1 MSQPGP
7 EARISNLEKQTI
19 SLGARIEELAA
30 DTAEGLRDIKQDI
43 KQLNDGMMASFK
55 QIGDTFMAFGDTMAT
70 KEDLA
75 TLEGRIKDDIANIE
89 AIMATKDDIANIEAI
104 MATKDDIASIK
115 ATQELIL
122 QLLSTKAQ

>member
-1 MSQPGP
+1 MDKKGHHTMSQPRP
-7 EARISNLEKQTI
+7 EARISNLEKQSIT
-19 SLGARIEELAA
+19 SGARIEELAV
-30 DTAEGLRDIKQDI
+30 DTEEGLRDIKQDI

-89 AIMATKDDIANIEAI
+89 AIMATKDDIA
-104 MATKDDIASIK
+104 SIK

>member
-89 AIMATKDDIANIEAI
+89 AIMATKDDIA
-104 MATKDDIASIK
+104 SIK